1 MATFTPPASLH
12 LEQLFAA
19 HGGIV
24 NMQQVLRAGID
35 PRVLLR
41 WVAKGKVER
50 LSRGVYQALEQPP
63 HPYAAMLEVQLRI
76 PYAVLCLLSAL
87 SFHQLTTIKPPQLY
101 FAVPRNRAFPP
112 LEYPPL
118 ERFYFSASVYAFGQ
132 ESHTLEG
139 QTLRVYSAEKTLA
152 DVLKYAPRL
161 GKDLFI
167 EGLQKYLKRN
177 QPDIKGLL
185 EAARVCKVEPQMR
198 DALELLS
205 LTIQS

>member
-1 MATFTPPASLH
+1 MAAYIPPASQH

-19 HGGIV
+19 HGGIL
-24 NMQQVLRAGID
+24 NMQQVRGAGVD

-41 WVAKGKVER
+41 WVEQGKVER

-101 FAVPRNRAFPP
+101 FAIPHNRAFPP

-118 ERFYFSASVYAFGQ
+118 ERFYFSAAVYAFGQ
-132 ESHTLEG
+132 ETHTLEG

-152 DVLKYAPRL
+152 DVLKYASRL

-167 EGLQKYLKRN
+167 EGLHTYLKRP
-177 QPDIKGLL
+177 QPNLKGLL

-205 LTIQS
+205 LSIQS